1 MSPLFLSVLFLA
13 SALIFLLKING
24 QRAKQANIPPSPP
37 KLPIIGNLH
46 QLGTL
51 PHRSL
56 ASLADK
62 HGTLMLLHLGQIP
75 TLIVSSADM
84 AKEITKTHDIAFAS
98 RPPLTSARQ
107 LFYGCTDMAFAPYGE
122 YWRQVRK
129 ICMLELL
136 SVKRVNAFGW
146 IMEEEVGVMIERI
159 SQSCSTGATVD
170 LAELGLSLS
179 SGIITRVAFGK
190 KYEGEGEGEEG
201 KNKFAPLV
209 KELAVL
215 LGAFFVRDYF
225 PSLAWVDVL
234 TGMDARLKRNS
245 SALDCFLDQ
254 VIDDHLVRREKNS
267 CDGGEQKDLVDVLL
281 QVQKDSMLDIHLTR
295 DNLKAIILDMYS
307 GGTDTTALTLEWVM
321 AELTKHPDVME
332 KAQAEIRRVV
342 GKRMNVR
349 EEHLQQLNYLKFII
363 KETLRLHPV
372 LPLLI
377 PRESTTDVKIQNYHI
392 PSNTRVFINAWAIG
406 RDPKSWENA
415 KEFSPERFVNNPI
428 DFKGHDFQ
436 FIPFGAGRRSC
447 PGMSFA
453 IASLELA
460 LANLLYWYDWELP
473 SGLTKEDL
481 DMSEALGITTHK
493 KFPLHLVP
501 KHHFS

>member
-1 MSPLFLSVLFLA
+1 MKSSEKKKKK
-13 SALIFLLKING
+13 ALIFLLKLNG
-24 QRAKQANIPPSPP
+24 QRAKLANIPPSPP

-62 HGTLMLLHLGQIP
+62 HGPLMLLQLGQVP

-84 AKEITKTHDIAFAS
+84 AEEITKTHDIAFAS

-107 LFYGCTDMAFAPYGE
+107 LFYGCTDMAFAPYSE

-136 SVKRVNAFGW
+136 SVKRVNAFRW
-146 IMEEEVGVMIERI
+146 IMEEEVRVMIERI
-159 SQSCSTGATVD
+159 SQSSSTGATIN

-190 KYEGEGEGEEG
+190 KYEGEGEEG
-201 KNKFAPLV
+201 KNKFAALV

-215 LGAFFVRDYF
+215 LGAFFVGDYF

-245 SALDCFLDQ
+245 SELDRFLDQ
-254 VIDDHLVRREKNS
+254 VIDDHLLRRENS
-267 CDGGEQKDLVDVLL
+267 CDGAEQKDLVDVLL
-281 QVQKDSMLDIHLTR
+281 QVQKDSMLEIHLTR

-307 GGTDTTALTLEWVM
+307 GGTETTALTLEWVM

-342 GKRMNVR
+342 GKKMNVR
-349 EEHLQQLNYLKFII
+349 EEHLHQLDYLKFII
-363 KETLRLHPV
+363 KENLRLHPV

-377 PRESTTDVKIQNYHI
+377 PRDSTTDVKIQNYRI

-406 RDPKSWENA
+406 RDPNSWENA
-415 KEFSPERFVNNPI
+415 NEFSPERFVNNPI
-428 DFKGHDFQ
+428 DFKGRDFQ

-473 SGLTKEDL
+473 WGLTKEDL
-481 DMSEALGITTHK
+481 DMSEALGIATRK
-493 KFPLHLVP
+493 KLPLHLVP
-501 KHHFS
+501 KYHFSLR